1 MSTLTRKPV
10 VVLLAIAAG
19 IIMLAAGRA
28 VWITGTVDGIAGPAQ
43 ATAVGTDAAPG
54 LAGLALVAMAAA
66 VAAATSGRIARWVSV
81 LAMVGVGAGV
91 IALSVR
97 AVLSAPDVLGTVAAE
112 GSGTT
117 GTLEATGSANAWPWV
132 AVAGAVLLLVAAGG
146 TVAGGRRWG
155 ALGGRY
161 ERSTGDGA
169 TEVGGARG
177 ERVDSDWD
185 RVTRGDDPSVD

>member
-1 MSTLTRKPV
+1 MSMLTRKPV

-28 VWITGTVDGIAGPAQ
+28 DWITGTVDGPAGAMQ
-43 ATAVGTDAAPG
+43 ASAVGSEAAPG

-66 VAAATSGRIARWVSV
+66 VAATTSGRIARWVSI
-81 LAMVGVGAGV
+81 LAMVGVGVGV

-97 AVLSAPDVLGTVAAE
+97 AVLSAPEVLGTVAAE

-117 GTLEATGSANAWPWV
+117 GTLEATGSASAWPWV
-132 AVAGAVLLLVAAGG
+132 AVVGAVLLLVAAVGAVLGG
-146 TVAGGRRWG
+146 ARWG
-155 ALGGRY
+155 ALGGKY
-161 ERSTGDGA
+161 ERPTGDEA
-169 TEVGGARG
+169 TQVGGARG